1 MVANVAYDA
10 LHTSVMIGIFHRY
23 GLNPWIYVFYI
34 IGFSVGF
41 AWSSLAL
48 VGALVDRQHR
58 RAWRIS
64 AVAAVCFFA
73 PELFLITTTRH
84 VPTYIYALFGA
95 YLAGS
100 STLAV
105 LTLARR
111 YRAKRIPAGN
121 TGTDRWGTAA

>member
-23 GLNPWIYVFYI
+23 GLNPWIYIVYV

-58 RAWRIS
+58 RAWLVS
-64 AVAAVCFFA
+64 AMTAVCFFA
-73 PELFLITTTRH
+73 PEFFLITTTQH
-84 VPTYIYALFGA
+84 VPAYIYVLFGA

-111 YRAKRIPAGN
+111 YRANRIRAGN
-121 TGTDRWGTAA
+121 SGAG